1 MSETAQAL
9 PMPAFLRSR
18 AIRPLLITVLVIYF
32 IFSMISLAPAKIA
45 GWAIN
50 ASMPNVWLTS
60 VRGTLW
66 NGVAGG
72 AQFQIGE
79 QSIALGSVRWTL
91 NPMTLL
97 TLQPCISFEVDSGGQ
112 PMSGLVCQSPF
123 GITRLKDL
131 NMDLPLSVLESVLP
145 VRATGDLSIQ
155 IIEASITGQRVD
167 ELDARV
173 TWQNAS
179 VFNGESWWSLGTF
192 GGQAKHNNEGGIAV
206 RIFDVSGP
214 VGVDVNAAFA
224 LGSELFTLSGN
235 ITPRSEAP
243 EQMKQGLQM
252 IGEEVEPGTYKVSW
266 P

>member
-1 MSETAQAL
+1 MSNTAQPI

-18 AIRPLLITVLVIYF
+18 AVRPLLITVLVVYF
-32 IFSMISLAPAKIA
+32 IFSLISLAPAKIA
-45 GWAIN
+45 AWAVN
-50 ASMPNVWLTS
+50 ASMPNVWLTG

-66 NGVAGG
+66 NGIAGG
-72 AQFQIGE
+72 AQIQLG
-79 QSIALGSVRWTL
+79 QQAVALGSVRWTL

-97 TLQPCISFEVDSGGQ
+97 TLQPCVSFEAETGGQ
-112 PMSGLVCQSPF
+112 PISGLVCQSPF

-131 NMDLPLSVLESVLP
+131 YIDVPLSLVESQLP
-145 VRATGDLSIQ
+145 VQASGDISVQ
-155 IIEASITGQRVD
+155 IIEASVTGQRVNA
-167 ELDARV
+167 LDAKL

-192 GGQAKHNNEGGIAV
+192 GGQAQHNNEGGIAV

-224 LGSELFTLSGN
+224 LGSELFTVSGN

-243 EQMKQGLQM
+243 EQLKQGLQM
-252 IGEEVEPGTYKVSW
+252 VGEEVEPGTYKVAW